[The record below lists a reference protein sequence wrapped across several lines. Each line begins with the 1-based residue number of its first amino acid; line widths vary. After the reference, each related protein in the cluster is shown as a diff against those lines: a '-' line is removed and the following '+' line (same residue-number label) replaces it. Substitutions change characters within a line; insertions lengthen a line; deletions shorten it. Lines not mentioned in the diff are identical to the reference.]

1 MPSNRH
7 TRLVTALLALLSL
20 LFMQL
25 AVAGYAC
32 PGKAGQHG
40 ADMAV
45 MAEAGM
51 PCAETMALA
60 QDDEQPGLCQAHCK
74 ADSQSAERYQPP
86 LSIDSH
92 ALPVAYL
99 MTLAVPVLA
108 VAPLQIPHLKRT
120 TAPPLAIR
128 HCCLRL

>member
-1 MPSNRH
+1 MPSNRR
-7 TRLVTALLALLSL
+7 TRFATALLALLSL

-32 PGKAGQHG
+32 PVNAPQHA
-40 ADMAV
+40 ADMAA

-51 PCAETMALA
+51 PCAQAMGLA
-60 QDDEQPGLCQAHCK
+60 QDGEQPGLCQAHCK

-86 LSIDSH
+86 PSIDSH
-92 ALPVAYL
+92 ALPAACL
-99 MTLAVPVLA
+99 MAFALPLLAA
-108 VAPLQIPHLKRT
+108 APLQSAHLKRT

-128 HCCLRL
+128 HCRLRL